1 MGLMMDRVVDYD
13 DDFEKV
19 QERQQPT
26 FTSTQ
31 HRHCTVAELLGR
43 LMPPHKRFKLDV
55 EHPQRGRVS
64 SAVRLA
70 RKI

>member
-1 MGLMMDRVVDYD
+1 MGLMMERVVDYD
-13 DDFEKV
+13 DDFVQV

-31 HRHCTVAELLGR
+31 RRHCTIAELFSR

-55 EHPQRGRVS
+55 EHPERRRVS
-64 SAVRLA
+64 STVRLA